1 MQVGWVKIRH
11 FRRKMCYNSF
21 TNGCSV
27 GFRYAKNPLAAGA
40 DPTEE
45 LTTFHRPL
53 IVGEGDTSP
62 NAPLPSAAA
71 AASIRFVV
79 VLGGLTPHWL
89 KMTPT
94 LVTENF

>member
-62 NAPLPSAAA
+62 NAPLPSRGGQH
-71 AASIRFVV
+71 SICRGVRGFNPPLVEDD
-79 VLGGLTPHWL
+79 PH
-89 KMTPT
+89 TGD
-94 LVTENF
+94 